1 MSRLDVYLRSIKQLG
16 ALGAVL
22 TSGQAVT
29 LRFPTGD
36 RHATQITAHD
46 QLVSLVREIAPP
58 AALEQIDRGR
68 PASFELEASGGRW
81 AIQVVP
87 RPGAW
92 HVAIDPIDPSPSSSS
107 SSSSSSSPSSGG
119 AAGPPVRPTPR
130 PGTMGPGAGEA
141 SEMANE
147 RGPAGVHTTSGGS
160 ALLDHLTAG
169 GRAVYASD
177 IYLNAGVPAFQRIG
191 GELAATAD
199 RAVIDGDTLARE
211 LGQVAPSEA
220 RSAWAERGLAVFAY
234 G

>member
-58 AALEQIDRGR
+58 VVVEQIDRAR

-81 AIQVVP
+81 SIQVVP

-92 HVAIDPIDPSPSSSS
+92 HVAIDPIEAP
-107 SSSSSSSPSSGG
+107 
-119 AAGPPVRPTPR
+119 AAPPPGPPMRPTPWQR
-130 PGTMGPGAGEA
+130 
-141 SEMANE
+141 S
-147 RGPAGVHTTSGGS
+147 
-160 ALLDHLTAG
+160 HLMNSVPVCRQIIAM
-169 GRAVYASD
+169 RRVSSVFLPIKSD
-177 IYLNAGVPAFQRIG
+177 CHNHR
-191 GELAATAD
+191 
-199 RAVIDGDTLARE
+199 
-211 LGQVAPSEA
+211 
-220 RSAWAERGLAVFAY
+220 
-234 G
+234 